1 MRGPRTHTQS
11 MTSLRFLL
19 TLLALCLASACGMN
33 HETNV
38 ASGNR
43 DQVLYFGN
51 ADEPQELDPHVTS
64 GIPDFQIQHALFE
77 GLVAK
82 HPKTLAIEP
91 GVAESWT
98 ISDDLKT
105 YTFHLRHNARWSNGD
120 PVTARDFVY
129 SWKRALQPA
138 IGNVYAYML
147 YYLKN
152 AEAYYKGEI
161 TDFAQVG
168 VKAVDD
174 YTLVVELTA
183 PTPFFLQLMDHHSF
197 FPVHQATIEKFG
209 AIDERGTRWTRPG
222 NFVGN
227 GPFVMKEWALNR
239 VLSVVKSPTYW
250 DADRV
255 RLKEIRFY
263 PIQNRS
269 TEERMFRAGQLH
281 ITEDIPADKIA
292 DYRRNHP
299 EVTVITPWLGT
310 YFYRLNT
317 TVKPLNDVR
326 VRRALAMSIDRK
338 EIAEAVAKGGQLPA
352 YTFTPPNTNGYTADA
367 RLSYDVAGARR
378 LLADA
383 GYPDGK
389 GFPELELMFNTQ
401 EEHRRVATA
410 IQEMWKQALN
420 IHITLSNLDWK
431 VYLDK
436 ESRLDYQ
443 ISRAG
448 WIGDY
453 LDPTNFL
460 ELFITG
466 GGNNRTG
473 WSNPQYD
480 HFLQQAM
487 LTADQDARYAIL
499 RKAEKLLMEE
509 VPVIPIYIYT
519 RRRLIA
525 TSVRGWEDNLLDQ
538 HPYKYIYLQP

>member
-1 MRGPRTHTQS
+1 
-11 MTSLRFLL
+11 MTSLRFLII
-19 TLLALCLASACGMN
+19 LLALCLTVACGN
-33 HETNV
+33 NYETNV

-98 ISDDLKT
+98 ISDDLRT

-129 SWKRALQPA
+129 SWRRALQPA

-161 TDFAQVG
+161 TDFNQVG
-168 VKAVDD
+168 VKAIDD
-174 YTLVVELTA
+174 YTLAVELAA

-197 FPVHQATIEKFG
+197 FPVHRDTIEKFG

-250 DADRV
+250 DAARV
-255 RLKEIRFY
+255 RLNEIRYY

-292 DYRRNHP
+292 DYRRDHP

-310 YFYRLNT
+310 YFYRFNT

-326 VRRALAMSIDRK
+326 VRRALAMSIDRQ
-338 EIAEAVAKGGQLPA
+338 EIAEAVAKGGQFPA

-378 LLADA
+378 LLAEA

-410 IQEMWKQALN
+410 VQEMWKQALN
-420 IHITLSNLDWK
+420 IHINLTNLDWK

-443 ISRAG
+443 VSRAG

-473 WSNPQYD
+473 WSNAQYD
-480 HFLQQAM
+480 HYLKQAM

-499 RKAEKLLMEE
+499 RQAEQLLMEE
-509 VPVIPIYIYT
+509 VPVVPIYIYT

-538 HPYKYIYLQP
+538 HPYKYLYLQP